1 MHSFPYL
8 TFLFI
13 LSLQQNAMCI
23 IANITVDDSSES
35 PAIVYS
41 PASNWHAGSK
51 GSSCSECN
59 AHPNSSDIRTWH
71 ESTFTPNGN
80 GKDDSN
86 APLFA
91 NLTFTGSA
99 VYVFCA
105 LAESSVSPNGNS
117 DMAFYIDGQ
126 LNGTFVKPAQGINN
140 SYEYQSLVYSIDSL
154 VPGKHTLSLQ
164 NGYTNSNESLVILDY
179 IVFSY
184 VLVYSGT
191 YIFSTGYQR
200 RRQTCGHLGFV
211 STFLRSYSHHN
222 AVGFSLFRVTK

>member
-86 APLFA
+86 TPLFA

-140 SYEYQSLVYSIDSL
+140 TYEYQSLVYSIDSL

-200 RRQTCGHLGFV
+200 
-211 STFLRSYSHHN
+211 
-222 AVGFSLFRVTK
+222 

>member
-1 MHSFPYL
+1 
-8 TFLFI
+8 
-13 LSLQQNAMCI
+13 

-71 ESTFTPNGN
+71 ESTVRRSCTSNVVIVLKSCLQFTPN
-80 GKDDSN
+80 
-86 APLFA
+86 
-91 NLTFTGSA
+91 A

-140 SYEYQSLVYSIDSL
+140 TYEYQSLVYSIDSL

-179 IVFSY
+179 IVFS
-184 VLVYSGT
+184 
-191 YIFSTGYQR
+191 
-200 RRQTCGHLGFV
+200 
-211 STFLRSYSHHN
+211 
-222 AVGFSLFRVTK
+222 